1 MREDKHH
8 IKMENI
14 SEFIVERSAD
24 YSFWQEISHQELN
37 ERFLNDLPEEKLK
50 VFLGVIRT
58 GSAIKLGDY
67 FYRLQPEQH

>member
-37 ERFLNDLPEEKLK
+37 ESFLNDLPEEKLK
-50 VFLGVIRT
+50 VFLGVMRT